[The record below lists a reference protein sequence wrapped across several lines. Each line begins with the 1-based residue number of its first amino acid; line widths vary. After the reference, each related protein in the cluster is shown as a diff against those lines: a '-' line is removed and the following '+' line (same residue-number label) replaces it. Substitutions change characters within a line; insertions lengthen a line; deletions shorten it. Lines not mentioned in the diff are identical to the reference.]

1 MTTYLYLYLSLYIH
15 IYIYIYNC
23 VCVCVCVCVCL
34 FFQNQ
39 DSPCKIFIFSKVGF
53 VISPVVNLLLGLTL
67 EIFLKSQIFSGESIS
82 IYRDTET
89 GYHCFPVVH
98 GNESWKT
105 IPL

>member
-1 MTTYLYLYLSLYIH
+1 M
-15 IYIYIYNC
+15 IYIYIY
-23 VCVCVCVCVCL
+23 VCVCV

-39 DSPCKIFIFSKVGF
+39 GSPCKIFIFSKVSF

-67 EIFLKSQIFSGESIS
+67 EIFLKSQIFPGESIS

>member
-15 IYIYIYNC
+15 IYIYNC

>member
-1 MTTYLYLYLSLYIH
+1 MTTYLYLSLYIH